1 MKPHPNCTGESK
13 CPVLAKSKGKQRV
26 LRRSDADSSD
36 DEEEDEEDSSDDEEQ
51 AAKYAVAVRFNGI
64 FYEYDQDRD
73 SETDEDRDRKERVP
87 GYSVR
92 LEGLRPTAGLYLEQV
107 LVDPALEDAVARLA
121 TRL

>member
-1 MKPHPNCTGESK
+1 MPS
-13 CPVLAKSKGKQRV
+13 VGKVERQAT
-26 LRRSDADSSD
+26 SPSTQ
-36 DEEEDEEDSSDDEEQ
+36 EEEDDGEDSSDDEEQ
-51 AAKYAVAVRFNGI
+51 AAKDAVAVRFNGI